1 MVGGSESAVAP
12 TDGGAGRDVGSGF
25 DGVGTDEFAGAGAG
39 ACADACAVSMCSWV
53 LWSLPVWSP
62 GSEWGDGLAVDF
74 RRLSAYL
81 ASSFS

>member
-1 MVGGSESAVAP
+1 MVGGSEPAVGP

-53 LWSLPVWSP
+53 P
-62 GSEWGDGLAVDF
+62 GSGSCSCALLAPGPC
-74 RRLSAYL
+74 
-81 ASSFS
+81 